1 MTVEFFEKNKISEV
15 DKISNIL
22 PFNLM
27 DEELT
32 EKVGTNVILKWTFK
46 TFTPKIDRTNVQER
60 EQLIY
65 LFSIN
70 GFSKK
75 LDVVF
80 FENLIQDFDLIFDYD
95 WNQSYQLFFQLI
107 PMSPPIY
114 QSRISWWDSKIVCFE
129 FKQENWNI
137 ISDDLW
143 ELGELFNDDILKLG
157 LVKIEN
163 VI

>member
-32 EKVGTNVILKWTFK
+32 EKVGSNVILKWTFK

-70 GFSKK
+70 GFSK
-75 LDVVF
+75 
-80 FENLIQDFDLIFDYD
+80 
-95 WNQSYQLFFQLI
+95 
-107 PMSPPIY
+107 
-114 QSRISWWDSKIVCFE
+114 
-129 FKQENWNI
+129 NWT
-137 ISDDLW
+137 
-143 ELGELFNDDILKLG
+143 
-157 LVKIEN
+157 
-163 VI
+163 